1 MVPEDPNGII
11 ITIGECAADVTY
23 NPVCYC
29 PPKQWY
35 FIVKY
40 CPLLKRMQMT
50 CTAWVQSLNTR
61 DDSQEKTYRWC
72 QQHEFL
78 SLHYLLPA
86 GRHWWDVSCITILNV
101 KLLVTQKGSSAFP
114 ARNAQGQL
122 QAPRS
127 VSLLGWVDASR
138 CWLFLSLPGTSYCIV
153 KPYRA
158 ARVPVQHSLIH
169 THTHTHTHTK
179 LVFRPFSSSLRPSK
193 GQPDHPWFR
202 RWVTGLSPRRLGFS
216 PRSVNV
222 EFVLNKVALG
232 EVSLRVFRLSSG
244 CIITSLLHTHI
255 QFICH
260 RCYTIS
266 ETCSDT
272 KQTLPLLLRD
282 W

>member
-1 MVPEDPNGII
+1 MTVPEDPNGII
-11 ITIGECAADVTY
+11 ITIGECAADVT
-23 NPVCYC
+23 
-29 PPKQWY
+29 Y

-61 DDSQEKTYRWC
+61 DESQEKTYRWC

-86 GRHWWDVSCITILNV
+86 GRHWLDVSCITILNV
-101 KLLVTQKGSSAFP
+101 KVTGDTERKFGFPSAKGPRSTAGSSVSVIIRLSRCVALLTSSVYQQP
-114 ARNAQGQL
+114 AIALSNLIGQL
-122 QAPRS
+122 E
-127 VSLLGWVDASR
+127 SR
-138 CWLFLSLPGTSYCIV
+138 FSTPW
-153 KPYRA
+153 
-158 ARVPVQHSLIH
+158 
-169 THTHTHTHTK
+169 HTHTHTK

-202 RWVTGLSPRRLGFS
+202 RWVAGLSPRRLGFS

-232 EVSLRVFRLSSG
+232 QVSLRVFRLSSG